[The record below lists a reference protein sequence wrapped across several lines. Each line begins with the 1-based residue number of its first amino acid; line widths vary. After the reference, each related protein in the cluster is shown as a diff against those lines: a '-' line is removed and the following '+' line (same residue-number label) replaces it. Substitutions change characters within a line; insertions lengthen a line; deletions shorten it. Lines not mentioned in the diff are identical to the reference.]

1 MTLDINRLHDV
12 YFGIRTGRLSG
23 RTTLWATYLVGI
35 SQMQEYSEKTIQIWV
50 QYWNTVKLNYLPC
63 IEEVA
68 NAMEVPF
75 TQTSDIGFTLGCT
88 KFVFCNLNDKVVSP
102 LFELAIMEDAI

>member
-12 YFGIRTGRLSG
+12 YFGIRTGRFSG

-35 SQMQEYSEKTIQIWV
+35 SQTQEYDDKTIQIWV
-50 QYWNTVKLNYLPC
+50 QYWNTVSLNYFPC

-75 TQTSDIGFTLGCT
+75 IQTSDRSFSINNTN
-88 KFVFCNLNDKVVSP
+88 FVFCNLHDEETPS
-102 LFELAIMEDAI
+102 LELRILEDDI